1 MKCSITEKIFQSHA
15 GGANVRTGSILFA
28 GIDLAMGTD
37 ATMPLAI
44 QEFNKIGRN
53 VFDPAKIALVQ
64 DHFVP
69 AKDIMTANYSL
80 EMRKFAEQ
88 HRIKNYFELGRGG
101 ICHHI
106 VPDEGLC
113 YPGDLIVGAD
123 SHTCTY
129 GAFGAFATGVGS
141 TDLAAAMATGKL
153 WFKIPAAI
161 KVVLTGKKR
170 AYVQGKD
177 IILKLISI
185 LGVDG
190 ATYKALEFTGDGL
203 ADLDMSDRIT
213 ICNMAIEA
221 GGKTG
226 IFEVDDITREYFKKF
241 NNNKV
246 VENLKTGE
254 DSAYE
259 RVIELDISE
268 IEPLVAE
275 PFLPSNVRAASR
287 VDSICINQAV
297 LGSCTNGRIED
308 MQMAA
313 GVLKGRKV
321 HPRVRLIVIP
331 GTQEIL
337 KQMIKENLLD
347 AFVDAGA
354 VISPPTC
361 GPCLGGHM
369 GILGDNEVCIASTN
383 RNFVGRMGSTSSKVY
398 LANPAVVAASAVR
411 GEICHPE
418 VLL

>member
-15 GGANVRTGSILFA
+15 GEANVRTGSILFA

-44 QEFNKIGRN
+44 QEFNKIGRD

-226 IFEVDDITREYFKKF
+226 IFEVDDITREYFRKF

-259 RVIELDISE
+259 QIIELDISA

-275 PFLPSNVRAASR
+275 PFLPSNVRAVSR

-347 AFVDAGA
+347 VFVDAGA